1 MHELSLLENVR
12 EILEEHAKTQNF
24 ERVEEVTLAIGALSC
39 VEIEALKF
47 AFESVMKNSLAENMR
62 RFGTKNINEMDTYTA
77 STQGPLTDTEI
88 KIYDHILNAM
98 ELCIPNTPADV
109 IVDFTDSY
117 NKEYYIDAFKK
128 IIDSIQQL
136 ANHID
141 DDMSQQAG

>member
-1 MHELSLLENVR
+1 
-12 EILEEHAKTQNF
+12 
-24 ERVEEVTLAIGALSC
+24 
-39 VEIEALKF
+39 
-47 AFESVMKNSLAENMR
+47 
-62 RFGTKNINEMDTYTA
+62 
-77 STQGPLTDTEI
+77 
-88 KIYDHILNAM
+88 M

-109 IVDFTDSY
+109 IDDFTDSY

>member
-1 MHELSLLENVR
+1 MLDTENIKNR
-12 EILEEHAKTQNF
+12 NTPMTK
-24 ERVEEVTLAIGALSC
+24 
-39 VEIEALKF
+39 LKDL
-47 AFESVMKNSLAENMR
+47 LAENMR

-109 IVDFTDSY
+109 IDDFTDSY

-128 IIDSIQQL
+128 IIDSIQEL
-136 ANHID
+136 ANHIES
-141 DDMSQQAG
+141 DMSEEAN